1 MNILIIEDS
10 LMQAKIAQQ
19 MIAKASIGSQIDIA
33 DCCRTAREKVSA
45 NQYDIILVDFGL
57 PDGNGLE
64 LVRELRNSG
73 VTSYIYALS
82 GNFDIVSHEERKAA
96 GLDGGCKK
104 PFSFEK
110 ANEVIRTYKDIMPQK

>member
-1 MNILIIEDS
+1 MAVLIYFFANSIFPLLKQINPKLEY
-10 LMQAKIAQQ
+10 
-19 MIAKASIGSQIDIA
+19 ASG
-33 DCCRTAREKVSA
+33 
-45 NQYDIILVDFGL
+45 
-57 PDGNGLE
+57 
-64 LVRELRNSG
+64 
-73 VTSYIYALS
+73 LS